1 MLSLRYFWQ
10 SEMKYLAG
18 VFQNGSNAATI
29 KVYNFF
35 SWYFCTSQLN
45 YETDSLVGFLNY
57 IEDMRGPS
65 QIITNRNAEDLG
77 LAN

>member
-1 MLSLRYFWQ
+1 M
-10 SEMKYLAG
+10 
-18 VFQNGSNAATI
+18 VFLH
-29 KVYNFF
+29 V
-35 SWYFCTSQLN
+35 QLH
-45 YETDSLVGFLNY
+45 YEKDSLVGFLNY

>member
-1 MLSLRYFWQ
+1 
-10 SEMKYLAG
+10 MKYLAG

-35 SWYFCTSQLN
+35 SWYFCTFQLN
-45 YETDSLVGFLNY
+45 FEKDSLVGFLNY
-57 IEDMRGPS
+57 IEGMCGPS
-65 QIITNRNAEDLG
+65 QIIRNRNAEDLD